1 MPFMNK
7 EQLAQKAL
15 ELGIDLEGLSWQ
27 EKQKVVGQAITEA
40 NRAQETVR
48 EVPVVKQKKNV
59 MPTTPNHEPTIED
72 IKGVTVFISPEMP
85 LVANQLYKYEEE
97 LGEETKVA
105 PVSFDAEQAAS
116 MPSHKLTTATFQVKG
131 KTGRKVVAT
140 SSLPRWNAEM
150 TYRPDTDIVP
160 VVTCNGKSG
169 YLWTHHKFPNIKQ
182 LLIDSGYYHDY
193 ERLFNSRHYPNNIW
207 YAAGKLLVVNIET
220 VHSIF
225 REIEKKAAQQKDF

>member
-1 MPFMNK
+1 MPFLNK
-7 EQLAQKAL
+7 EELAQKAL
-15 ELGIDLEGLSWQ
+15 ELGVDLKGLTWQ
-27 EKQKVVGQAITEA
+27 QKQKAVGKAITEA

-48 EVPVVKQKKNV
+48 EVPVVEQKKKLI
-59 MPTTPNHEPTIED
+59 PTTPVHEPTIED

-97 LGEETKVA
+97 LGYDTKVS

-116 MPSHKLTTATFQVKG
+116 MEPHKIKSATFQVKG
-131 KTGRKVVAT
+131 KSGRKVIAT
-140 SSLPRWNAEM
+140 STLPRWNAEM
-150 TYRPDTDIVP
+150 TYRPDRDIVP

-182 LLIDSGYYHDY
+182 LLMDSGYYYDY
-193 ERLFNSRHYPNNIW
+193 KRYFNAQHYPNNIW
-207 YAAGKLLVVNIET
+207 YAAGKLLVANIET

-225 REIEKKAAQQKDF
+225 REIEHKAQQESK